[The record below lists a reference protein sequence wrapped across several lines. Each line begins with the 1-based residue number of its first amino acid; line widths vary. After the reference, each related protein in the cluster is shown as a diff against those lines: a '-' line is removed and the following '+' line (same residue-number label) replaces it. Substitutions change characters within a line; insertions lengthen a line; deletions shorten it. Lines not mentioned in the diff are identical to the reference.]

1 MGENFLNQPVRND
14 MRPYGNI
21 RKLPRTRTGQRVDN
35 TIGCLLDYLYYKE
48 N

>member
-1 MGENFLNQPVRND
+1 MGETFLNQPVRND
-14 MRPYGNI
+14 VRPYGNF
-21 RKLPRTRTGQRVDN
+21 RKLLRTRTGQRVDN